1 MTNKKL
7 CSSFKLLIEN
17 LWPDKIDTNNKK
29 IKLIYQRNLKIN
41 YYYLIIL
48 VQTQKI

>member
-7 CSSFKLLIEN
+7 CSYFKLLIEN

-29 IKLIYQRNLKIN
+29 NQPYIQKECKNKLLLFIS
-41 YYYLIIL
+41 IIFC
-48 VQTQKI
+48 